1 MVTMILLIDNLF
13 DIYISELTEEI
24 IPYDKNKDIQPPIL
38 VIQEKRQ
45 ENNY

>member
-24 IPYDKNKDIQPPIL
+24 IQYDKNKDIQPPHFQYIFL
-38 VIQEKRQ
+38 I
-45 ENNY
+45 YA